1 MKLGWIIGTFLY
13 LFCICLVAEENFIL
27 IDGKSNEK
35 VIEIGSQLDERVTPF
50 STFKIALSLMGFD
63 SGILVDESMPIWL
76 FQEGYD
82 DFLDSWKNPQTPRS
96 WLKNCCVWYSRI
108 LASKL
113 GLENFQAYL
122 AAFNYGNQ
130 DVSGGLTEA
139 WLGSS
144 LKISPREQVLFI
156 QKIINGTLPIST
168 DAVQRTKNL
177 LFREELSNGWKL
189 FGQPGGGSIDEPNGK
204 NELGCF
210 VGWIEK
216 DNRFFLLAYNIR
228 AVKIDFSKRV
238 SRVKQLLEES
248 KVMNSK

>member
-1 MKLGWIIGTFLY
+1 MKPNWIICAFLH
-13 LFCICLVAEENFIL
+13 LFCGCLMSEENFIL
-27 IDGKSNEK
+27 INGTSNEK
-35 VIEIGSQLDERVTPF
+35 VLEIGSHLDERVTPF

-82 DFLDSWKNPQTPRS
+82 DFLESWKSPQTPRS

-113 GLENFQAYL
+113 GLENFQVYL
-122 AAFNYGNQ
+122 EAFNYGNQ
-130 DVSGGLTEA
+130 DVSGGLTGA

-156 QKIINGTLPIST
+156 EKIINETLPIST
-168 DAVQRTKNL
+168 DAAQMTKSL

-189 FGQPGGGSIDEPNGK
+189 FGQTGGGSIDGPDGK
-204 NELGCF
+204 SALGCF

-216 DNRFFLLAYNIR
+216 DNRFFLFAYNIR
-228 AVKIDFSKRV
+228 DVKIDFSKRV
-238 SRVKQLLEES
+238 SRVKQLLEDS
-248 KVMNSK
+248 NVMNF